1 MASLPRA
8 SITCCHVT
16 PSHFVLFR
24 VTAFSHFVHLPV
36 FILSNC
42 MVLCLSCLLSQFLTL
57 SSQSVTR
64 SPTSNMPT
72 VVFIFLA
79 CLLSVHLRALLP
91 LSVPPAL
98 AHHFFRLFIV
108 DSSLFCYAQ
117 TVYVWCV
124 DTRKPA
130 FWLEVCH
137 VCRHSKVGKSRV
149 TSLVRN

>member
-42 MVLCLSCLLSQFLTL
+42 MFLCLSCLLSQFLTL
-57 SSQSVTR
+57 LSQSVTR

-79 CLLSVHLRALLP
+79 CLFTCVPSPLFRFLP
-91 LSVPPAL
+91 LS
-98 AHHFFRLFIV
+98 HI
-108 DSSLFCYAQ
+108 
-117 TVYVWCV
+117 
-124 DTRKPA
+124 
-130 FWLEVCH
+130 
-137 VCRHSKVGKSRV
+137 
-149 TSLVRN
+149 TSFVFLLLILRCSAMHKQCMYDVLTPGNLRFDWKY